1 MQRINETACHSSIGF
16 PRIIIFQKWPNR
28 DYAGAY
34 AAQENMAFVTL
45 KSQGKQFDRASITR
59 KLIEKLP
66 NRVSLK
72 F

>member
-1 MQRINETACHSSIGF
+1 MQRINETACDSSIGF
-16 PRIIIFQKWPNR
+16 PKIIIFQKWPNC

-34 AAQENMAFVTL
+34 VAQENTASDTL
-45 KSQGKQFDRASITR
+45 KSRGKQFGRVSITR

-66 NRVSLK
+66 STFSLI